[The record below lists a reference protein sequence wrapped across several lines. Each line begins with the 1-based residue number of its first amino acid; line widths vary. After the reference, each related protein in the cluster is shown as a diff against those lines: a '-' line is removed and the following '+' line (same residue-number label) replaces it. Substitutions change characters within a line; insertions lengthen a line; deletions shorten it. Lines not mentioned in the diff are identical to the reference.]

1 MDPEKNS
8 VNPQNPKIDV
18 SNIAANYLPRD
29 YFTYHFS
36 LALPNYI
43 KTRPNHLAQIAGFF
57 NIANLLKN
65 LFAPYRRLTLTKKTT
80 LWDRISFDL
89 ISIAIGA
96 IVRLILIATGLIT
109 LGFFAIFD
117 FASIAIYAIPIFSM
131 AGYNQKKQNTFYED
145 EIENGQKFQGKITK
159 SPYFL
164 AVSRFFD
171 ADFEKT
177 LTTITSPKDLGIS
190 SLQTPPQMLSIL
202 SQKLH
207 SLKSYLEK
215 ESIDQES
222 FSTFLNYVKN
232 YLDNPPKARVTPI
245 GQFLSFGYT
254 NTLDQFAEELTI
266 KALPHYVVKK
276 ELLEKIESIL
286 TRPRSNNVLLVGE
299 TGVGRHS
306 VLESLASA
314 VAKYELPSLKNK
326 RLMLLD
332 TVALLGSNP
341 NIVEIKANFEA
352 LLLEAKHAGN
362 IILAIDEIDRISS
375 TLENHIDLSEV
386 INAVLNDNSMPIIGI
401 TTQEAYSK
409 FIRPNSEMTS
419 LFEKLD
425 IEEPTKL
432 ETLSILVGKALDL
445 YSRKGIATTLTAL
458 LEIAEKSGEI
468 PDERHQPEKSI
479 IAFEDAGASAEK
491 DKKNVIDL
499 EVVDSALAKIS
510 KIPIGKIKETEKEKL
525 KDLEGFLHKRII
537 GQNEAMVEIAKAM
550 RRARSGIE
558 TARKTMGSFLFL
570 GPTGV
575 GKTETAK
582 ALCQAYF
589 GPENKMIRLDMTEY
603 QGQDALVRLIGNSET
618 KSPGQL
624 ATLIRQN
631 PYGVLLLD
639 EFEKASPEV
648 QNLFLQIIDEGHL
661 TDAFGKKV
669 AFTNIITIATSNAGA
684 EFIREEVEKGQTTD
698 LAKKVVDFVLSKNLF
713 SPELLN
719 RFDATVVYKPL
730 TPQEVAQVAKLMLE
744 NLAQS
749 LKETKNVTLEITD
762 NLAAAVAQKGFN
774 AEFGARPIRRLIADK
789 IEDGIA
795 KLVISEQ
802 IKNGDTIT
810 SQDLLKFLA

>member
-1 MDPEKNS
+1 MDT
-8 VNPQNPKIDV
+8 
-18 SNIAANYLPRD
+18 ATNYLPRD

-36 LALPNYI
+36 YALPNYI
-43 KTRPNHLAQIAGFF
+43 KTRPDHLAKIAAFF
-57 NIANLLKN
+57 NITNLLKN
-65 LFAPYRRLTLTKKTT
+65 LFTPYRRLILTKKTT

-89 ISIAIGA
+89 ISIAVGA
-96 IVRLILIATGLIT
+96 VVRLILIAAGLII
-109 LGFFAIFD
+109 LGLFVIFD
-117 FASIAIYAIPIFSM
+117 FASIAFYAIPIFSM
-131 AGYNQKKQNTFYED
+131 AEYTQKKQNTFYAD
-145 EIENGQKFQGKITK
+145 EVENTSKFLAKITK
-159 SPYFL
+159 SPYFQTI
-164 AVSRFFD
+164 SRFFD

-190 SLQTPPQMLSIL
+190 QSQTVPQMLSVL
-202 SQKLH
+202 SEKLP

-215 ESIDQES
+215 ESIDTAS
-222 FSTFLNYVKN
+222 FTTFLNYVKN
-232 YLDNPPKARVTPI
+232 YLDNPPKARITPV

-254 NTLDQFAEELTI
+254 NTLDQFGEELTI
-266 KALPHYVVKK
+266 KALPHYVVKI

-306 VLESLASA
+306 TLESLASA
-314 VAKYELPSLKNK
+314 IAKYELPKLKDK
-326 RLMLLD
+326 RLILLD
-332 TVALLGSNP
+332 TVALLGSSTNV
-341 NIVEIKANFEA
+341 VEIKANFED

-401 TTQEAYSK
+401 TTTEAYSK
-409 FIRPNSEMTS
+409 FVRPNSEMTS

-432 ETLSILVGKALDL
+432 ETLSILVGKALDI
-445 YSRKGIATTLTAL
+445 YKRKGIATNLTAL

-479 IAFEDAGASAEK
+479 IVLEDAQAAAEK
-491 DKKNVIDL
+491 AKSRL
-499 EVVDSALAKIS
+499 VDRELVDDTLAKIS

-525 KDLEGFLHKRII
+525 KDLEGFLHKRIV
-537 GQNEAMVEIAKAM
+537 GQDEAIIEISKAM

-558 TARKTMGSFLFL
+558 TNRKTMGSFLFL

-582 ALCQAYF
+582 ALCEAYF
-589 GPENKMIRLDMTEY
+589 GPESKMVRLDMTEY
-603 QGQDALVRLIGNSET
+603 QGRDSLERLIGNSET
-618 KSPGQL
+618 KAPGQL

-639 EFEKASPEV
+639 EFEKASLEV

-661 TDAFGKKV
+661 TDAFGRKV

-684 EFIREEVEKGQTTD
+684 EFIREEVQKGQSAD
-698 LAKKVVDFVLSKNLF
+698 LAKKVVNFVLSKNLF

-730 TPQEVAQVAKLMLE
+730 TPQEVTQVAKLMLT

-749 LKETKNVTLEITD
+749 LKETKNITLEITD
-762 NLAAAVAQKGFN
+762 QLAAAVAQKGFN
-774 AEFGARPIRRLIADK
+774 PSFGARPIRRLIADK

-795 KLVISEQ
+795 KLVITEQ
-802 IKNGDTIT
+802 IKNGDAI
-810 SQDLLKFLA
+810 SSADLQKFLT